1 MGGALQ
7 QQDFQGRRP
16 GEEQPGASVMSDSTL
31 SLGWWQQEALTLP
44 VLKATTGV
52 DIQFSTHIPATPT
65 LHPGQP
71 DLGFAGS

>member
-1 MGGALQ
+1 
-7 QQDFQGRRP
+7 
-16 GEEQPGASVMSDSTL
+16 MSDSTL

-52 DIQFSTHIPATPT
+52 DTQFSTHIPATPT